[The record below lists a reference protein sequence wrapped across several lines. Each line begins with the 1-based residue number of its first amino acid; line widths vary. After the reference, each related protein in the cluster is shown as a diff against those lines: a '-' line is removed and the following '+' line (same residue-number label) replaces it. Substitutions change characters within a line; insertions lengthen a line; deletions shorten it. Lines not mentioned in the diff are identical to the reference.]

1 MFWASC
7 RVLHPTMR
15 VDTLYLVMIAGVVA
29 FRPRGFDLEFR
40 GRNARVEFRR
50 RNAGV
55 EMVKVPSKTYV
66 KALGFRRSAAAFAR
80 SAEFMQMLIKHI
92 VS

>member
-7 RVLHPTMR
+7 RVLHPTLG
-15 VDTLYLVMIAGVVA
+15 VDALYLVVIAGVVA
-29 FRPRGFDLEFR
+29 FRPPGFDLKFR

-55 EMVKVPSKTYV
+55 EMVKI
-66 KALGFRRSAAAFAR
+66 L
-80 SAEFMQMLIKHI
+80 
-92 VS
+92 